1 MLDRRLTLPELDVEI
16 ARAVEQ
22 RAIALDVG
30 SFTAYDEQDHKIDRL
45 LAQRALREG
54 QRDSPPGR
62 FSGEMP

>member
-1 MLDRRLTLPELDVEI
+1 MQDRRLTLPELDIEI

-22 RAIALDVG
+22 RAICLDQH

-54 QRDSPPGR
+54 QRD
-62 FSGEMP
+62 